1 MRRIVVSSAV
11 AVLAASV
18 LFSVAAD
25 RAAAQSKAKA
35 AKGTAAAPPAYGNS
49 EAISQD
55 ELKVYDYFLASDTL
69 EGRNFPSRGYDA
81 AALYVASHLAEWHL
95 KPGGSATGTDGPL
108 QPYLMPIEMVAKQ
121 VVPEESKLTLSGVT
135 GGGRGFG
142 GFGGGGGQGGQGGE
156 AGQPRT
162 VTFEYGK
169 EWSTGGGFGG
179 GRGAQVNAMDVSAN
193 LVFAGNGYVINK
205 SNTNPYQGID
215 VKGKIIVVAGQP
227 AELAAQQGGGRGGRG
242 GNGRGGRGGEAGANT
257 QGAPAADAPAQPAGG
272 GRGANPLGEAC
283 TDYMT
288 PEQYGHKNGAI
299 AVITIPSFQQLSAGN
314 AGPGAGRGAGLN
326 GPNFS
331 VVKFAQGGACP
342 SVPAIT
348 AGLELTNALFQGEKL
363 SGSQIFYGAGNN
375 TKLDSFAL
383 NERKKL
389 GIKLAVKST
398 PGHGENVV
406 GILEGG
412 DPVLKSEYVVM
423 SAHLDHIGLSAPL
436 PDGHNVNNGAD
447 DDGSGS
453 TGLLGI
459 AHAYADGA
467 AKGVRPRR
475 SIIFLWN
482 GGEEKGLLGSQ
493 YFAEF
498 PPVDVSK
505 VVADLNMDMIGRTL
519 SEKSVDPNKQHVLVK
534 PGEVLI
540 IGPNI
545 SSDDLEK
552 TIETVNNGYQ
562 KLTLNHFYD
571 VTKPDDTHDNLG
583 PAPNGQRIFYRSD
596 HYNFAKV
603 GVPIAFFTTG
613 LHVDYHRPTD
623 TPDKID
629 YQALQQI
636 SKTVSAVG
644 WQLANQDGRPKVNTN
659 LPEQLIKDM
668 KTAQTEGW
676 GKMTPVIAPLPGE
689 PQ

>member
-1 MRRIVVSSAV
+1 MRRVLISAGV
-11 AVLAASV
+11 AAVAASV
-18 LFSVAAD
+18 WFSVAPG
-25 RAAAQSKAKA
+25 RAAAQSKGKA
-35 AKGTAAAPPAYGNS
+35 AKSAPAPAYGNS
-49 EAISQD
+49 DAISQD

-95 KPGGSATGTDGPL
+95 KPGGSAEGTDGPL

-121 VVPEESKLTLSGVT
+121 VTPEESKLTLSGVT
-135 GGGRGFG
+135 GGGRG
-142 GFGGGGGQGGQGGE
+142 GFGGGGQGGGNAE
-156 AGQPRT
+156 PRT
-162 VTFEYGK
+162 LTFEYGK
-169 EWSTGGGFGG
+169 EWSVGGFGG
-179 GRGAQVNAMDVSAN
+179 RGSSLNAMDVSAN
-193 LVFAGNGYVINK
+193 LVFAGHGYVIHK
-205 SNTNPYQGID
+205 SNTDPYQGID
-215 VKGKIIVVAGQP
+215 VKGKIIIVAGQP
-227 AELAAQQGGGRGGRG
+227 PELAGPQGGGRGGRG
-242 GNGRGGRGGEAGANT
+242 GRGAANGGA
-257 QGAPAADAPAQPAGG
+257 AADAQPAAG
-272 GRGANPLGEAC
+272 GRGALAALGEAC

-288 PEQYGHKNGAI
+288 PEQYAARNGAL
-299 AVITIPSFQQLSAGN
+299 AVITIPSFQQLAAAGGGFG
-314 AGPGAGRGAGLN
+314 AGGRGAGLN
-326 GPNFS
+326 GPNYQ
-331 VVKFAQGGACP
+331 VVKFRQGGACP
-342 SVPAIT
+342 SAPAIS
-348 AGLELTNALFQGEKL
+348 AGLDLTNALFQGEKL
-363 SGSQIFYGAGNN
+363 SGSQVFYAAGTNE
-375 TKLDSFAL
+375 KLDSFEL
-383 NERKKL
+383 NARKKMS
-389 GIKLAVKST
+389 IKLAVKET

-406 GILEGG
+406 GILEGS
-412 DPVLKSEYVVM
+412 DPVLKNEYVIM

-459 AHAYADGA
+459 AHAYAEGA
-467 AKGVRPRR
+467 AKGIRPRR

-498 PPVDVSK
+498 PPVDLTK

-519 SEKSVDPNKQHVLVK
+519 NPNSVDPNKQHVLVK
-534 PGEVLI
+534 RGEVLL

-545 SSDDLEK
+545 SSDDLER

-603 GVPIAFFTTG
+603 GIPIAFFTTG

-629 YQALQQI
+629 YEELQI
-636 SKTVSAVG
+636 IAKTVSAVG
-644 WQLANQDGRPKVNTN
+644 WQLANQDGRPKLNTN
-659 LPEQLIKDM
+659 LPEQLTKDM

-676 GKMTPVIAPLPGE
+676 GKTTPVLPPLKGE

>member
-11 AVLAASV
+11 AVLAAAV
-18 LFSVAAD
+18 LFSIAAD

-35 AKGTAAAPPAYGNS
+35 AKGAPAAAPAYGNS

-95 KPGGSATGTDGPL
+95 KPGGSTAGTDGPL

-121 VVPEESKLTLSGVT
+121 VIPEESKLTLSGVT
-135 GGGRGFG
+135 GGGRGAF
-142 GFGGGGGQGGQGGE
+142 GFGDGGQGGPGGPGGDQ
-156 AGQPRT
+156 AAQPRT
-162 VTFEYGK
+162 VTFDYGK
-169 EWSTGGGFGG
+169 EWSTGGGF

-215 VKGKIIVVAGQP
+215 VKGKIIIVAGQP

-242 GNGRGGRGGEAGANT
+242 GAGRGGANASG
-257 QGAPAADAPAQPAGG
+257 QNAQNAPAADAAAQPAGG

-288 PEQYGHKNGAI
+288 PEQYGQKNGAL
-299 AVITIPSFQQLSAGN
+299 AVITIPNFQQLAAGN
-314 AGPGAGRGAGLN
+314 AGPGAGRGNNLN
-326 GPNFS
+326 GPNYS

-363 SGSQIFYGAGNN
+363 SGSQVFYGAGNN

-383 NERKKL
+383 GERKKL
-389 GIKLAVKST
+389 GIKLAVKAT

-406 GILEGG
+406 GILEGS
-412 DPVLKSEYVVM
+412 DPVLKNEYVVI
-423 SAHLDHIGLSAPL
+423 SAHLDHIGLSVPQ
-436 PDGHNVNNGAD
+436 PDGHTVNNGAD

-467 AKGVRPRR
+467 AKGIRPRR

-498 PPVDVSK
+498 PPVDLSK
-505 VVADLNMDMIGRTL
+505 VVADLNMDMIGRSL

-534 PGEVLI
+534 PGEVLL

-545 SSDDLEK
+545 SSDELEK

-562 KLTLNHFYD
+562 KLSLNHFYD
-571 VTKPDDTHDNLG
+571 VTKPDETHDNLG

-629 YQALQQI
+629 YLILQQI

-644 WQLANQDGRPKVNTN
+644 WQLANQDGRPKLNTN
-659 LPEQLIKDM
+659 LPEQLTKDM
-668 KTAQTEGW
+668 KSAQTEGW
-676 GKMTPVIAPLPGE
+676 GKMTPVLAPLPGE